1 MIDFHSVNL
10 KEITMPN
17 IKSSIKRVSVNEKK
31 REENKSIKSRL
42 RTSVKKLK
50 ALIAENKIEE
60 AKEYFKEVV
69 SLLDKA
75 ASDNVIHKNRA
86 SKKQAQFAKML
97 SEKSE

>member
-1 MIDFHSVNL
+1 
-10 KEITMPN
+10 MPN